1 MSGKKQ
7 GSFTGFNTLFGW
19 AKYNSDGT
27 ISFGGIDKRKEKH
40 AVMLLNNYDPAHRI
54 VMGSSGANRSRTY
67 LGAPKGI
74 TMKCG
79 NKNSRDDG
87 TFIIQVE
94 NGNMIIDV
102 QNGDFGVKARNINMR
117 AEYGPTNKE
126 GNVTLYANQKVRVEG
141 TIVEV
146 FGKQKVDITCNKLLK
161 LMGDTEIQMISGIC
175 NMTSYSSR
183 RGKKGDMQS
192 DIIPGDMKKKEQPP
206 VVGGS
211 GSAGSPTTDFAAAA
225 DATTAQISQQLAD
238 RGVSRPE
245 GFN

>member
-54 VMGSSGANRSRTY
+54 VMGSSGANKSRTY

-87 TFIIQVE
+87 TFMIQGE
-94 NGNMIIDV
+94 NGNMVIDV

-117 AEYGPTNKE
+117 AEYGPGTKE
-126 GNVTLYANQKVRVEG
+126 GNLTLFANNKIREEG
-141 TIVEV
+141 KYIEL
-146 FGKQKVDITCNKLLK
+146 FGAEKIDITCNKLLK
-161 LMGDTEIQMISGIC
+161 LMGYTELQMISGIC

-183 RGKKGDMQS
+183 RGKKGDKQS
-192 DIIPGDMKKKEQPP
+192 KIIPGKIGGPKEEAI
-206 VVGGS
+206 GS
-211 GSAGSPTTDFAAAA
+211 GAAPPPSTAEVAQQSADIT
-225 DATTAQISQQLAD
+225 
-238 RGVSRPE
+238 
-245 GFN
+245 